1 VRFITSGGLFLAGV
15 IHLLP
20 LPGVLGGSQLSQ
32 LYGLPFDDPGLALLM
47 RHRAVLL
54 GLVGLLLVVAA
65 FRRPLRTL
73 AFVAG
78 FVSVVLFLLIA
89 APPGVSLTPVI
100 QRVVLADWVALFCL
114 VAGVAAS
121 ADERRRLRA
130 RRPCC

>member
-1 VRFITSGGLFLAGV
+1 LFLAGV

-20 LPGVLGGSQLSQ
+20 LPGVLGSSQLSQ

-78 FVSVVLFLLIA
+78 FVSVVSFLLLA
-89 APPGVSLTPVI
+89 APPAGALTPAI
-100 QRVVLADWVALFCL
+100 QRVVAADWVALVCL
-114 VAGVAAS
+114 VAGATAWVV
-121 ADERRRLRA
+121 ERRRA
-130 RRPCC
+130 PGTVTPG